1 MTTYIFGEGPAAT
14 VSGTHKDTYIDGAFG
29 QDDAFGDDAALVVSS
44 APVHTLMRFDISSIP
59 AGETISSATLRLYLA
74 AAPAINPVTVAFYR
88 LTTDWGKTTTDEGAT
103 QTPAA
108 ASQATYNR
116 ALANPTDTPWAAG
129 AGGAYSAADIDI
141 VPETTQAVLVA
152 DAVGTAYDIALTALV
167 NEWHTGAAS
176 NYGVALQT
184 VSIDTC
190 SFDSQESVTAAERP
204 SLTVVTTAG
213 GGSSSIATKISRTSI
228 GVRV

>member
-1 MTTYIFGEGPAAT
+1 MATYIFGEGPAAT
-14 VSGTHKDTYIDGAFG
+14 VSGTHKDTYIDGMLAT
-29 QDDAFGDDAALVVSS
+29 DDAYGGEVVLYVSNTPNIS
-44 APVHTLMRFDISSIP
+44 LMRFDISSIP

-88 LTTDWGKTTTDEGAT
+88 LTTDWGVSATDEGASAS
-103 QTPAA
+103 PAA

-129 AGGAYSAADIDI
+129 AGGTYSAADID
-141 VPETTQAVLVA
+141 VVLETTQVVLVA

-167 NEWHTGAAS
+167 SEWHTGAAS

-184 VSIDTC
+184 VSLDGC
-190 SFDSQESVTAAERP
+190 EFDSQESLTAAERP